1 MSGFVCVCVCV
12 CLYALRCVN
21 TGTSGF
27 SPTAVSQGAAFS
39 LAVELQCVQC
49 IFVVLLQS
57 EREREREIKMY
68 NDF

>member
-1 MSGFVCVCVCV
+1 MFD
-12 CLYALRCVN
+12 
-21 TGTSGF
+21 
-27 SPTAVSQGAAFS
+27 SQRMKEGIRLS
-39 LAVELQCVQC
+39 VELQNVQC